1 LQHPK
6 LKGGEKTLSLRW
18 TAEKQIF
25 KKNCSGGIEDLAGGN
40 GRISMYV
47 VLSLVFIY
55 YIVFSLVFKVRSS
68 FLSFPILIIES
79 VVGFEICTTF

>member
-1 LQHPK
+1 LSTNAFVYKTKNSPLFQHPK
-6 LKGGEKTLSLRW
+6 LKGGKKTLSLRW

-25 KKNCSGGIEDLAGGN
+25 KKNCSGGIADLAGGN

-55 YIVFSLVFKVRSS
+55 YH
-68 FLSFPILIIES
+68 FLF
-79 VVGFEICTTF
+79 GF